1 MASLRGVLR
10 NPVKE
15 KLARDE
21 IVVSMTVRLV
31 RSIEIAQIAQS
42 AGFDCFYI
50 DIEHCSFSLDTTS
63 QICMAGLAAGI
74 TPMVRVPNG
83 SPEYVVRVLEGGA
96 LGVIVPH
103 VRSADEARRVV
114 AAARFAPSGERSM
127 AGGMPHLKYR
137 SFPRAEAMQALN
149 EATMVVVMMETPEA
163 LDQVEEIAAVDG
175 IDLLLVG
182 TNDLTT
188 EMGISGL
195 FDDPRV
201 HDAYS
206 RTIAACRKHG
216 KHVGVG
222 GLPSRPDLI
231 AKYVEMGARFVS
243 TGTDLTFMIGACER
257 TARQVRELEIQNDP
271 TDRARGRRPKAG

>member
-1 MASLRGVLR
+1 LR
-10 NPVKE
+10 NTVKE

-21 IVVSMTVRLV
+21 VGASMTVRLV

-42 AGFDCFYI
+42 TGFDCFYV
-50 DIEHCSFSLDTTS
+50 DIEHCSYSLDTTS

-83 SPEYVVRVLEGGA
+83 NPEYIVPVLEGGA

-127 AGGMPHLKYR
+127 AGGMPQLKYR
-137 SFPRAEAMQALN
+137 SFPRIEAMRALN
-149 EATMVVVMMETPEA
+149 DATMVVVMMETPEA
-163 LDQVEEIAAVDG
+163 LEHVEEIAAVDG

-188 EMGISGL
+188 EMGIVGE

-201 HDAYS
+201 HDAYA
-206 RTIAACRKHG
+206 RTLAACRKYG

-222 GLPSRPDLI
+222 GQPSRPDLS
-231 AKYVEMGARFVS
+231 ARYVKMGARFVS

-257 TARQVRELEIQNDP
+257 TARQVRDLE
-271 TDRARGRRPKAG
+271 T

>member
-1 MASLRGVLR
+1 MAASAHDVLR
-10 NPVKE
+10 NHLKD

-21 IVVSMTVRLV
+21 VVAAMTVRLV
-31 RSIEIAQIAQS
+31 RSVEIAQIAQS

-50 DIEHCSFSLDTTS
+50 DIEHCSFSLDATS
-63 QICMAGLAAGI
+63 QICMAALAAGI
-74 TPMVRVPNG
+74 TPLVRVPNG

-127 AGGMPHLKYR
+127 AGGMPQLRYR
-137 SFPRAEAMQALN
+137 SFNRVEAMQAMN
-149 EATMVVVMMETPEA
+149 DATMIVVMMETPEA
-163 LDQVEEIAAVDG
+163 LDHVEEIAAVDG

-188 EMGISGL
+188 EMGIVGQ

-201 HDAYS
+201 HDAYA

-231 AKYVEMGARFVS
+231 AEYVKMGARFVS
-243 TGTDLTFMIGACER
+243 TGTDLTFLIGACER
-257 TARQVRELEIQNDP
+257 SARQVHELK
-271 TDRARGRRPKAG
+271 T